1 MSNFQ
6 RCLFTATIYDLGCNQ
21 QTRTVFHLFT
31 QPMAEVSVDID
42 HAYDEMFR
50 DVTFTDLI
58 INVLELGPSKRGLS
72 R

>member
-21 QTRTVFHLFT
+21 QTRTVFRLFT
-31 QPMAEVSVDID
+31 RPMAEVSVNID

-50 DVTFTDLI
+50 DVTLTDLI
-58 INVLELGPSKRGLS
+58 TILLELGASKQGLS